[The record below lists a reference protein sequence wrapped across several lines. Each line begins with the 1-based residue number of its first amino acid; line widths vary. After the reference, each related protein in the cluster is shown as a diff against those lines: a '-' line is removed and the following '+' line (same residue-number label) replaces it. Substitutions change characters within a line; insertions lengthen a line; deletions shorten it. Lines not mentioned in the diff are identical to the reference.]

1 MSYRAVAHTLSVTT
15 KTKVLDCKALSS
27 LDCKTVGFFLKISQ
41 DIGKAWRMSLTRAS
55 LFSLVQDLLFDC
67 SRVLEYAKIRTVL
80 QSISSFAVY
89 SNVLAF

>member
-1 MSYRAVAHTLSVTT
+1 MSNRAVARTLSVTT